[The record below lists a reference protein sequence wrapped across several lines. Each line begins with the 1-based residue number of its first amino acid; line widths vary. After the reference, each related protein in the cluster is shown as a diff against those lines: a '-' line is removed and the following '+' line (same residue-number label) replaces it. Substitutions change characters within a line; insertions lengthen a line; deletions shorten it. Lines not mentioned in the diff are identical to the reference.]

1 MSYTTDF
8 SWPEANQRH
17 LMQAI
22 AEVRQEIEDSLDLQK
37 DDLQKHDLPKS
48 DRRQSNAKATPPG
61 DSKGKEGE
69 QLQPPSALDSLCSIF
84 QLSSFERKILLMCAG
99 VEMDSSLSELVAR
112 VHRDDR
118 RRQPTFG
125 LALGAFSDAHWS

>member
-22 AEVRQEIEDSLDLQK
+22 AEVRQEIEDSLDLQKTDLQKTDLQK

-84 QLSSFERKILLMCAG
+84 QLSSFERKILLMCTG

-112 VHRDDR
+112 VHRDD
-118 RRQPTFG
+118 
-125 LALGAFSDAHWS
+125 